1 MSDSQPVRILYV
13 DDEPEPARRAQRRLE
28 RVGYVVDLIH
38 DLEDGSVRRG
48 DSSYDVVVLSLGFGV
63 PTVRAMISS
72 LASPQPPLLVIART
86 GDEKAVVEIMELR
99 AGDLIVDH
107 IIRDAQ
113 DGYLELLPL
122 AVERVLSQ
130 HRLVVE
136 RKWAEEVSRESTEE
150 LGHRQERRNRQLT
163 ALNAVTQALST
174 SMDLQDI
181 LDQSLSHAAQALGF
195 AGGLIALIKDF
206 TGSLA
211 LASHMGLPPPLV
223 ERLEAHGVDDA
234 LCDFAYR
241 EEIPHEDESLRP
253 DAPIDESYLLEAG
266 FQSYVGAP
274 IVHRN
279 RALGTLCLFD
289 AVPHAVS
296 EGDYALLVVIGQQI
310 GVAVENT
317 RLFGD
322 VLREREVAHTLR
334 DTAEAVSMTLQLD
347 KLLERVLDELQRVVP
362 YDMASIG
369 LLPTIAV
376 SRSKGAGGDLPSVWI
391 VASRGP
397 EPGPSRNL
405 ALEEF
410 PLMHRVVASRQPVI
424 VSDVHDEP
432 DWTLVTGLEQVR
444 TWLGVPLIS
453 KDRVIG
459 ILMINSHNP
468 DAYGEETSDL
478 AFAFAHQAALAIDN
492 SRLYEQT
499 RAHLDEAILL
509 HSVTAALS
517 STLDMGQIL
526 PYVARSLCEAL
537 HSSSTEIYRLDEEN
551 DTITVTTDYMA
562 FRPNM
567 AEPRSRQGQTISLDD
582 FPAAAEALARNR
594 PMQAQLDDIQTVRDS
609 AILEDVGAQAM
620 LILPM
625 VAHSQTVGLAI
636 VWESDNSRRYT
647 QGEIAMGQTL
657 THQAAIAIEHSR
669 LFQEAQ
675 QSAQQI
681 EALYRTSRA
690 LSSSLEEESLIRT
703 ILEAVYRALNCEY
716 ALIATVDENARTI
729 GIEHGIW
736 GGEFDARPEWVEP
749 AHYSLDHPYILA
761 DIYRTRRT
769 EIVGE
774 WDERFNRG
782 VWEKF
787 DQERFVRILMPVQM
801 RERVIGVVEI
811 GYDKQQLSI
820 RGEHVGTDQVQ
831 MLTAFM
837 DQAAAALENASLFRE
852 ASRRAREMQFLHDV
866 SLAAATEM
874 RLEDTLQGAA
884 DALAAQMKGTR
895 VALLL
900 LESESSVL
908 RLAAGVGYPSELV
921 GELRLKLGEG
931 ISGWV
936 AQHGRPVMVPDVRFD
951 PRYYQL
957 DPNIRSELCVPLTAG
972 PFIIGAL
979 NIASSQTNAFTGDD
993 QRLLTTLASSLAV
1006 LVERVRLFSEVEAA
1020 QVELQQRAR
1029 ELEEA
1034 NVRLQELDRL
1044 KDQFLANMSH
1054 ELRTPLNSIIGF
1066 SDVLIKGQMGE
1077 MSSGQRQCVENI
1089 LASGEHLLTLINDIL
1104 DLSKIEAGRMTLE
1117 PTTFDVSELLVEIQ
1131 MTVTPLIE
1139 RKSQTLAIDVG
1150 DGLPSLTADR
1160 FRVKQVLLNLL
1171 SNANKFTPVQG
1182 RITVSCRLADP
1193 AAMLFLVTDSGMGI
1207 KPEDQEIIFERFRQA
1222 GGPST
1227 QGVTGTGLGL
1237 AISKRLV
1244 EMQDGRIWVES
1255 EYGHGATFG
1264 FLLPIAGQVTPEP
1277 AAAAPPP
1284 LENRKVLVIEDDY
1297 QFSNLLALYLRQEGF
1312 VPIQHYSGLGVLE
1325 CVREVGPALIT
1336 LDIML
1341 PERSGWEV
1349 LRAIKSDPQIAD
1361 IPVLV
1366 ITVVE
1371 DKQRA
1376 FSLGATDY
1384 LAKPVRLEDLRALL
1398 NRLTSRPVSRATKVL
1413 IVEDDPEMVMLLQA
1427 MLPAQQYVVL
1437 SAYDSQE
1444 GLALAREEHPDVI
1457 LLDLMLPGMDGFEVV
1472 EKLRADADTEDIP
1485 VIVLTAKDVTA
1496 KERRLLDNHIQGLMN
1511 KTALSPQS
1519 LVAQLR
1525 QLEALAR

>member
-1 MSDSQPVRILYV
+1 MSDSQSVRILYL
-13 DDEPEPARRAQRRLE
+13 DDEPGLARRVQQKLE
-28 RVGYVVDLIH
+28 RAGHVVDLIH
-38 DLEDGSVRRG
+38 DFEEGLARHSH
-48 DSSYDVVVLSLGFGV
+48 SSYDVIVLSLGFGV
-63 PTVRAMISS
+63 AAVRAMISS
-72 LASPQPPLLVIART
+72 LASSRPPLLVIARA
-86 GDEKAVVEIMELR
+86 GEEKAVVEIMKLR
-99 AGDLIVDH
+99 TDDLIVDH
-107 IIRDAQ
+107 IIRDTQ

-122 AVERVLSQ
+122 AVERVLRQDHLVAERRWAKGTSQ
-130 HRLVVE
+130 
-136 RKWAEEVSRESTEE
+136 ESTEE
-150 LGHRQERRNRQLT
+150 LGHQQERRNRQLT

-181 LDQSLSHAAQALGF
+181 LEQALLHAAHALGF
-195 AGGLIALIKDF
+195 AGGLIALIEDLA
-206 TGSLA
+206 GSLA
-211 LASHMGLPPPLV
+211 LASHMGLPPSLV
-223 ERLEAHGVDDA
+223 ERLEAYGVDDA

-241 EEIPHEDESLRP
+241 EEIPYEEEDLRP

-266 FQSYVGAP
+266 FRSYVGAP

-279 RALGTLCLFD
+279 RALGTLCLLD
-289 AVPHAVS
+289 AAPHTVS

-310 GVAVENT
+310 GVAVENA

-334 DTAEAVSMTLQLD
+334 DTAEAVSTTLQLD

-362 YDMASIG
+362 YDTASIG
-369 LLPTIAV
+369 LLPTITAPR
-376 SRSKGAGGDLPSVWI
+376 SRGAGGGSLSVWI
-391 VASRGP
+391 VASRGLG
-397 EPGPSRNL
+397 PGPSSKL
-405 ALEEF
+405 ALGEF
-410 PLMHRVVASRQPVI
+410 PLMHRVIDGRQPVI

-432 DWTLVTGLEQVR
+432 DWTLVTGSEQVR
-444 TWLGVPLIS
+444 AWLGVPLIS
-453 KDRVIG
+453 KGRVIG
-459 ILMINSHNP
+459 ILTISSHRP
-468 DAYGEETSDL
+468 DAYTEETSDL

-499 RAHLDEAILL
+499 RAHLDEAMLL

-517 STLDMGQIL
+517 STLDMGHIL

-537 HSSSTEIYRLDEEN
+537 HSSGTEIHRLDEEN
-551 DTITVTTDYMA
+551 DTITVAADYMA
-562 FRPNM
+562 LRPNM

-582 FPAAAEALARNR
+582 FPAAAGALARNR
-594 PMQAQLDDIQTVRDS
+594 PMQVQLDDPPTARDR
-609 AILEDVGAQAM
+609 ANLEDIGAQAM

-636 VWESDNSRRYT
+636 VWERDDFRLYT

-669 LFQEAQ
+669 LFQETQ

-690 LSSSLEEESLIRT
+690 LSSSLEEEALIRT

-729 GIEHGIW
+729 GVEHGIW
-736 GGEFDARPEWVEP
+736 GGEFDVRPEWVES
-749 AHYSLDHPYILA
+749 ARYSLDHPYILA

-769 EIVGE
+769 EIIGE

-782 VWEKF
+782 MWEKS

-811 GYDKQQLSI
+811 GYDKQQLSE
-820 RGEHVGTDQVQ
+820 RSEHVGPDQVQ

-837 DQAAAALENASLFRE
+837 DQAAVALENARLFRE

-874 RLEDTLQGAA
+874 RLKDTLQGAA
-884 DALAAQMKGTR
+884 DALAAQMEDTR

-900 LESESSVL
+900 LESDSSVL
-908 RLAAGVGYPSELV
+908 RLAAGVGYPSELI

-936 AQHGRPVMVPDVRFD
+936 AQHGKPVMVPDVRFD
-951 PRYYQL
+951 PRYYQV
-957 DPNIRSELCVPLTAG
+957 DPDVRSELCVPLTAG

-979 NIASSQTNAFTGDD
+979 SIASSQTDAFTSDD

-1117 PTTFDVSELLVEIQ
+1117 LTAFDVSELLAEVQ
-1131 MTVTPLIE
+1131 MTVTPLVE
-1139 RKSQTLAIDVG
+1139 SKSQTLVVDM
-1150 DGLPSLTADR
+1150 DDDLPSLTADR
-1160 FRVKQVLLNLL
+1160 LRVKQVLLNLL
-1171 SNANKFTPVQG
+1171 SNANKFTPVEG
-1182 RITVSCRLADP
+1182 RITVSCRRADP
-1193 AAMLFLVTDSGMGI
+1193 GAMLFSVTDSGAGI
-1207 KPEDQEIIFERFRQA
+1207 KPEDQEIVFERFRQV
-1222 GGPST
+1222 GGSSIL
-1227 QGVTGTGLGL
+1227 GVAGTGLGL

-1244 EMQDGRIWVES
+1244 EMQNGRIWVES

-1264 FLLPIAGQVTPEP
+1264 FLLPIAGQVTPDLVTV
-1277 AAAAPPP
+1277 APPP
-1284 LENRKVLVIEDDY
+1284 LENRKVLVVEDDY
-1297 QFSNLLALYLRQEGF
+1297 QFSNLMALYLRQEGF

-1336 LDIML
+1336 LDVML

-1371 DKQRA
+1371 DRQRA

-1384 LAKPVRLEDLRALL
+1384 LAKPVRLEDLRVLL
-1398 NRLTSRPVSRATKVL
+1398 NRLTSGRVLQATKVL
-1413 IVEDDPEMVMLLQA
+1413 IVEDDPEMVLLLQA
-1427 MLPAQQYVVL
+1427 MLPAQQYAVL
-1437 SAYDSQE
+1437 SAYDSRE

-1457 LLDLMLPGMDGFEVV
+1457 LLDLMLPGMNGFEVV
-1472 EKLRADADTEDIP
+1472 EKLRADAETENIP

-1496 KERRLLDNHIQGLMN
+1496 EERSLLDNHIQGLMN

-1519 LVAQLR
+1519 LAAQIR
-1525 QLEALAR
+1525 QLGALAR